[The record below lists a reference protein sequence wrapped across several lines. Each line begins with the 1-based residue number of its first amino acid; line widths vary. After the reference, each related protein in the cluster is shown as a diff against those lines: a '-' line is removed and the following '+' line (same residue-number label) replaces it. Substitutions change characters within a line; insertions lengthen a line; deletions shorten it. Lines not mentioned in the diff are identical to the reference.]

1 MRSKI
6 GITLMVLG
14 TVLILGALSL
24 VLYNHNEAARAAE
37 ASQKVMPELV
47 QQIQERYQNSTDEN
61 STHTIPNYYDPTM
74 TEVEIDG
81 FAYVGYLYI
90 PSLELELPVMS
101 TCDETRLQYAPC
113 RYSGSTK
120 TDDLVIAAH
129 NYYGHFAN
137 LYQLETG
144 AEVIFTDMDGVVSKY
159 DVIAID
165 TLQPTDV
172 AEMVA
177 GDYDLTLFTC
187 TFGGQ
192 SRVTV
197 RCDYQKN
204 PSDSEKAE

>member
-24 VLYNHNEAARAAE
+24 VLYNRNEASRAAE
-37 ASQKVMPELV
+37 ASQKVMPELI
-47 QQIQERYQNSTDEN
+47 QQIQERYQNTTNDN
-61 STHTIPNYYDPTM
+61 SMHTIPNYYDPNM

-101 TCDETRLQYAPC
+101 TCDDIRLQYAPC
-113 RYSGSTK
+113 RFSGSTK

-129 NYYGHFAN
+129 NYYGHFATI
-137 LYQLETG
+137 YQLESG
-144 AEVIFTDMDGVVSKY
+144 AAVVFTDMDGVVSKY
-159 DVIAID
+159 EVVAID

-172 AEMVA
+172 EEMVA

-187 TFGGQ
+187 TYGGQ

-204 PSDSEKAE
+204 QKDPKQQE